1 MNQMELQQKA
11 TDMNAYLQKEVGSEP
26 NDIIQRI
33 EYLSIMISESG
44 ELLAKAKYN
53 QDMTIHSETM
63 KVIREGFI
71 DKMSITTIN
80 NLIKALAKDDNYLV
94 NQFDRINSAAAKQ
107 LAGLITILSY
117 RKAEMQI
124 I

>member
-1 MNQMELQQKA
+1 MNQQLQDKA
-11 TDMNAYLQKEVGSEP
+11 TAMNKYLQEKCGSEP
-26 NDIIQRI
+26 NDIIQRM

-63 KVIREGFI
+63 KVIKEGFI

-107 LAGLITILSY
+107 LDSLRSILSY
-117 RKAEMQI
+117 RKSEMTLI
-124 I
+124 

>member
-1 MNQMELQQKA
+1 
-11 TDMNAYLQKEVGSEP
+11 
-26 NDIIQRI
+26 
-33 EYLSIMISESG
+33 
-44 ELLAKAKYN
+44 
-53 QDMTIHSETM
+53 MTIHSETM